1 MGKVTGGVKIFY
13 EDQKGPSE
21 YCISVVIDLEYA
33 EKAKKLEK
41 NTQKYILK
49 QEAKEQFISGN
60 MTTEEIL
67 LQNNSFDETNQ
78 LC

>member
-1 MGKVTGGVKIFY
+1 M
-13 EDQKGPSE
+13 QRRQ
-21 YCISVVIDLEYA
+21 
-33 EKAKKLEK
+33 KKLEK

-49 QEAKEQFISGN
+49 QEAKEQFISGD

-78 LC
+78 LCWVLLALIRLLFVTVPMK